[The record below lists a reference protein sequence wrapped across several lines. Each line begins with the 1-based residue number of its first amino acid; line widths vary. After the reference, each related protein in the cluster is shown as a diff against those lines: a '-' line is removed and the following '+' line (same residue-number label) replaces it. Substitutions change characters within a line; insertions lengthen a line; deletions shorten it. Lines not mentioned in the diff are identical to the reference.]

1 MMNMGKLWGMWG
13 GSDRF
18 EIPSSYEEVQ
28 TDEKGE
34 VVGIVGRISQRGEAR
49 PKGNLHW
56 IAACGAAKVS

>member
-1 MMNMGKLWGMWG
+1 MRRGKVWGSRG
-13 GSDRF
+13 GSDRLDL
-18 EIPSSYEEVQ
+18 PCSYEEVQ
-28 TDEKGE
+28 TDKKGE